1 MKMRNV
7 GRPKNLEWG
16 DLIIRRSKVE
26 RKPSEK
32 LNKVHF
38 DTGGKLVIGD
48 TLLGKMLEA
57 GDIDRRKL
65 IESGKKNL
73 WCFAG
78 CGLGKRSSKTS
89 KYNDKQQVYIWFE
102 ICETEKKGLEETGH
116 TAGEKNWVRQFNI
129 TNIRSYQNVY
139 LVERVHEM
147 GRLTQTD
154 FQQFMW
160 GEKEE
165 IPVKELDKPVVDRE
179 TSELITE
186 YQVTRTDITAKS
198 GAIDIISNKENCAIR
213 IWVNEGE
220 RIHQPLRRKY
230 REGSGQK

>member
-1 MKMRNV
+1 MQMLNV

-16 DLIIRRSKVE
+16 GLIIRRKKIE
-26 RKPSEK
+26 RKPSEE

-38 DTGGKLVIGD
+38 DTGGKLVIGE

-57 GDIDRRKL
+57 GDIDRRQL
-65 IESGKKNL
+65 IESGKTNL

-78 CGLGKRSSKTS
+78 CALGKRSSKTS
-89 KYNDKQQVYIWFE
+89 KYNNKQQVYIWFE
-102 ICETEKKGLEETGH
+102 ICETEKKGLEATGH

-129 TNIRSYQNVY
+129 TNKRSYQNVY
-139 LVERVHEM
+139 LVEQVHEI
-147 GRLTQTD
+147 GRSTKTD

-160 GEKEE
+160 RKEE
-165 IPVKELDKPVVDRE
+165 EKPIKELDEPIVDRE

-198 GAIDIISNKENCAIR
+198 GAIDMIRNESAIR

-220 RIHQPLRRKY
+220 RIHEPLRHKPWQ
-230 REGSGQK
+230 GSGKK